1 MCGLRVHLAA
11 GQPVLRASPLITPL
25 LVGIEALEE
34 KAADIRA
41 GMRLDDLPS
50 LAHVRLVGLFREV
63 MADPQLLARIQTE
76 QIERRMDDG

>member
-1 MCGLRVHLAA
+1 
-11 GQPVLRASPLITPL
+11 L

-63 MADPQLLARIQTE
+63 MASPEVLAQVRYQ
-76 QIERRMDDG
+76 QQERRTAGA